1 MVGDLDENRS
11 VGTPHCVCY
20 MVSSK
25 KTVVAGSHGTP
36 AIIVPEMRGRA
47 LIEKLEGIMKKW
59 ETDEDEDLS
68 KDRTTAA
75 I

>member
-1 MVGDLDENRS
+1 
-11 VGTPHCVCY
+11 

-59 ETDEDEDLS
+59 ETDEGEDLS